1 MHCHLLVPGF
11 GPPRG
16 EASELCNALAP
27 DALET
32 LISRGRRS
40 CAPAF
45 GTERWLLE
53 RFGVPR
59 QRDWPA
65 APFSLIAE
73 GGTPGSDAWICADP
87 VHLRIE
93 HDRLMLAD
101 STLFRIARD
110 EAEGLAGSINNHF
123 GDSLIVYPM
132 QPQRWYAR
140 LPACPD
146 METTPL
152 SLVRGGA
159 IEARLARGPEAMRWQ
174 AFANELQMLLHD
186 HPVNLAREARG
197 ELPVNSVWL
206 WGAGRLPPLP
216 VLPSVRPFQ
225 HVAASDPL
233 ARGLAQASGAQ
244 AREPAANAQAWLAR
258 ECGAAGDAG
267 HPRIVLGVLD
277 SLAAPLQY
285 GQADAWREALS
296 QLELNWFVP
305 LLAALKQGT
314 IGMLTVH
321 LLGLEH
327 ALRVEVTHSDLRRF
341 WRRRQP
347 LAGWLVLAT

>member
-347 LAGWLVLAT
+347 LAGWLV